1 MAFDYRKLKGRII
14 EKYDSQR
21 MFAEA
26 MGLSTRSLS
35 LKMTGKRAWKQEEI
49 VKAYKILDIPASE
62 ISAYFF
68 TLKVKSS

>member
-1 MAFDYRKLKGRII
+1 
-14 EKYDSQR
+14 

-49 VKAYKILDIPASE
+49 VKASKILDIPADE